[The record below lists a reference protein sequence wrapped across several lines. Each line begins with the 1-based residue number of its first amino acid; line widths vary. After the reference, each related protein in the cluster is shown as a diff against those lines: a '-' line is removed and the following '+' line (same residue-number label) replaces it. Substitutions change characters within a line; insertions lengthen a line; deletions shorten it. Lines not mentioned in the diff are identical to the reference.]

1 MYLYHTNFLTIQI
14 HLNPRV
20 LEPERFD
27 PLFVLVSLVADATR
41 KDSGFFFFFKKQE
54 SWVFTDG
61 YGWLS
66 SEIIRIGD
74 YAVNK

>member
-1 MYLYHTNFLTIQI
+1 MYLYHTNFFTIQI

-41 KDSGFFFFFKKQE
+41 KDSGFFLFLKKARIL
-54 SWVFTDG
+54 SS

>member
-1 MYLYHTNFLTIQI
+1 MHLYHTNFFTIQI

-41 KDSGFFFFFKKQE
+41 KISGFFLFKKKQD
-54 SWVFTDG
+54 SCVVTDG

-66 SEIIRIGD
+66 SEVIRIGD